1 MEFITDFYDFGIIVI
16 KPDGVKIN
24 IMDECEEEIKKRK
37 INILAK
43 KYFYLE
49 EDDVK
54 KYFYYNFKEY
64 VEYMCGDKICVYFL
78 QAENIDLDV
87 EVYSIKKK
95 IRDNH
100 KVNGK
105 MMNNYIHGSHCGT
118 EFFLQRKLFF
128 PEYDSIQYSSGY
140 DMYCCTDWS
149 KEILWEK
156 VNNIKENGHVRKIV
170 FDVVPNSLEHFQKVI
185 EEKGL
190 KNYVDYCNSEIVT
203 IKDIKCRI
211 IQYHTREKGKV
222 INFLGQLEGVQLER
236 PTGNSLEAYNFQNR
250 ELTNLFFD
258 RLIEKITLQGKE
270 IKGILINS
278 PQMSLNEA
286 ECRYEYAKEK
296 GYYLSGGSENID
308 CLGLFGMSRDKVL
321 QICGD

>member
-1 MEFITDFYDFGIIVI
+1 MTCFLGQ
-16 KPDGVKIN
+16 N
-24 IMDECEEEIKKRK
+24 
-37 INILAK
+37 
-43 KYFYLE
+43 
-49 EDDVK
+49 
-54 KYFYYNFKEY
+54 
-64 VEYMCGDKICVYFL
+64 YFL
-78 QAENIDLDV
+78 KKFIKQFKQTASAVFNFARYSLFG
-87 EVYSIKKK
+87 VY
-95 IRDNH
+95 
-100 KVNGK
+100 
-105 MMNNYIHGSHCGT
+105 
-118 EFFLQRKLFF
+118 
-128 PEYDSIQYSSGY
+128 
-140 DMYCCTDWS
+140 
-149 KEILWEK
+149 
-156 VNNIKENGHVRKIV
+156 
-170 FDVVPNSLEHFQKVI
+170 QKVI

-203 IKDIKCRI
+203 INDMKCRI

-286 ECRYEYAKEK
+286 ECRYEYAKEN

-321 QICGD
+321 QICGV